1 MASVIVN
8 AQGLLYLHEID
19 TGMIQKLQQFFGQ
32 WALSENTALAPW
44 IITVIVITVSLCA
57 YLVLSWI
64 FASIDRKRRDQL
76 VNLAWKRYRYP
87 FLVVILLFDFILLKE
102 LFTLE
107 ENASAAVSQFI
118 KVAVIFCVTWL
129 LIRSIKLTREVI
141 LKQYDIGEA
150 DNLKARRVY
159 TQFRVLERIIIFVVI
174 LIAVAV
180 ALMTFEG
187 IRRIGIS
194 LFASAGV
201 AGIIIGFAAQKLLG
215 SVLAGFQIAL
225 TQPIRIDDVVIVENE
240 WGWIEE
246 INLTYVVVRIW
257 DKRRLIVPTTYFIEK
272 PFQNWTRVSADILG
286 TVYIYT
292 DYHVPMGKLREA
304 FMDILKGTELWDGKV
319 GVMQVTNTTDRSV
332 EVRALMSAENSPK
345 AWDLRV
351 LVREQLIA
359 YLRENYPQSLPRT
372 RVEMEGPAGQTAG

>member
-1 MASVIVN
+1 MIV
-8 AQGLLYLHEID
+8 
-19 TGMIQKLQQFFGQ
+19 KFRQFFDQ
-32 WALSENTALAPW
+32 WTLSENTALAPW
-44 IITVIVITVSLCA
+44 ITTIIVVGVSLAA
-57 YLVLSWI
+57 YWLLSWI
-64 FASIDRKRRDQL
+64 FASIDRKRSDYI
-76 VNLAWKRYRYP
+76 VNLAWKRFRQP
-87 FLVVILLFDFILLKE
+87 VLAVIILFDFILLKE
-102 LFTLE
+102 LFILE

-118 KVAVIFCVTWL
+118 KVAIIFCVTWL
-129 LIRSIKLTREVI
+129 LIRSIKLARQVI
-141 LKQYDIGEA
+141 LRQYDIGEE
-150 DNLKARRVY
+150 DNLKARRIY
-159 TQFRVLERIIIFVVI
+159 TQFRVLERIIIFIVI
-174 LIAVAV
+174 VIAIAV
-180 ALMTFEG
+180 ALMTFDG

-215 SVLAGFQIAL
+215 SILAGFQIAL

-286 TVYIYT
+286 TVFIYT
-292 DYHVPMGKLREA
+292 DYQVPMDRLREA
-304 FMDILKGTELWDGKV
+304 FTDILKGTDLWDGKV
-319 GVMQVTNTTDRSV
+319 GVMQVTNATDRSV

-351 LVREQLIA
+351 LVREKLID
-359 YLRENYPQSLPRT
+359 YLQENYPQSLPRT
-372 RVEMEGPAGQTAG
+372 RVEIKDPSGPA

>member
-64 FASIDRKRRDQL
+64 FARIDRKRSDQL